1 MAKSNKLQN
10 IKAIEKMLDGTHQF
24 QTKKSIGFADTE
36 AERKRS
42 ERHEV
47 GDIWEETD
55 ANGTVW
61 VIEQHEGFRTK
72 KSKNSD
78 VFSDVRDY
86 LKSFPNCR
94 KETCTC
100 LAPNHLDEKFRR
112 IQGMCFDCVI
122 EMEHELRI
130 ENKYDEYATNKMKEN
145 AKSWLRN
152 AEQDVEML
160 KKAYTESS
168 KLVING
174 QGETETWAAQM
185 TPEEFE
191 EKIQQ
196 NFEKFKENLLNKIEG
211 RKDDPTSTDDQEI
224 LD

>member
-10 IKAIEKMLDGTHQF
+10 IKAVQKMLDGTHQF
-24 QTKKSIGFADTE
+24 QTKKSIGFSDAKESAEKAQRRDIGDT
-36 AERKRS
+36 
-42 ERHEV
+42 
-47 GDIWEETD
+47 WEETD

-61 VIEQHEGFRTK
+61 VCEQHEGFRTR
-72 KSKNSD
+72 KSKNSE

-86 LKSFPNCR
+86 LQSFPKCP
-94 KETCTC
+94 KEKCTC
-100 LAPNHLDEKFRR
+100 DPNYHLNKKMHA
-112 IQGMCFDCVI
+112 IHGMGLDCVI
-122 EMEHELRI
+122 DMEHKLRI

-145 AKSWLRN
+145 AKSWLHN

-174 QGETETWAAQM
+174 DGETETWAAKM

-196 NFEKFKENLLNKIEG
+196 NFDKFKQNILDKIEG
-211 RKDDPTSTDDQEI
+211 KNDDATSTDD
-224 LD
+224 

>member
-10 IKAIEKMLDGTHQF
+10 IKAIQKMLDGTHQF
-24 QTKKSIGFADTE
+24 QTKKSIGFSDAKDV
-36 AERKRS
+36 AKKS
-42 ERHEV
+42 QRHEV
-47 GDIWEETD
+47 GDVWEETD

-61 VIEQHEGFRTK
+61 VIEQHNGFRSK
-72 KSKNSD
+72 KSKNSEI
-78 VFSDVRDY
+78 FSEVRDF
-86 LKSFPNCR
+86 LKSFPKCR

-100 LAPNHLDEKFRR
+100 LAPNHLDEKMRR

-122 EMEHELRI
+122 EMEHELRTDG
-130 ENKYDEYATNKMKEN
+130 KYDEYATNKMKEN

-174 QGETETWAAQM
+174 DGETETWSARM

-196 NFEKFKENLLNKIEG
+196 NFDKFKQNLLDKIEG
-211 RKDDPTSTDDQEI
+211 KNNDTTSTND
-224 LD
+224 